1 VIHRAADTAVEPDS
15 RSFMKKNQNIRNT
28 DINKNNKGNDRS
40 KEDED
45 LDDFVVAD
53 MSGVERRN
61 LIIPRMPDRYASLGG
76 HTAGGASSP
85 FGSKRIKH
93 ANHGDIPGYEEN
105 FDYSQAN
112 DIDKEATFW
121 YMMGALKAGLL
132 VAGAFIAGLGLIILL
147 MYLFL

>member
-1 VIHRAADTAVEPDS
+1 MRMDKENKEKEIKEKS
-15 RSFMKKNQNIRNT
+15 R
-28 DINKNNKGNDRS
+28 
-40 KEDED
+40 EDEAM
-45 LDDFVVAD
+45 DDYIVAD

-61 LIIPRMPDRYASLGG
+61 LIIPQMPDRYSQRGG
-76 HTAGGASSP
+76 NGAGGASSP
-85 FGSKRIKH
+85 FGKKRIKH
-93 ANHGDIPGYEEN
+93 ANHGDMPGYEEN